1 MYFADGSPG
10 IWPAC
15 LPNDLFS
22 MKIQMTFLIRGFR
35 PALVP
40 HSRFAPAAAGDPAVG
55 ALAAGKPVLGD
66 PAVRALV
73 PGAIVVEADPAA
85 RAAGPADVIP
95 PAITK
100 TAASAGRRPIHMR
113 TSRAIISGHEER
125 NGYAARPGG
134 NRTVANSRRG
144 PRAPTLPRMGPF
156 HGRGD
161 FPGSSTGAR
170 ASATRRDHGRRPVPR
185 RERQLMIKEMHVAGL
200 TLAAGSCLLCPAC
213 PGREG
218 T

>member
-1 MYFADGSPG
+1 
-10 IWPAC
+10 
-15 LPNDLFS
+15 

-113 TSRAIISGHEER
+113 TSRTIISGHEER
-125 NGYAARPGG
+125 NGYAARPWG
-134 NRTVANSRRG
+134 NRAVAKSHRG
-144 PRAPTLPRMGPF
+144 EIAPRPA
-156 HGRGD
+156 
-161 FPGSSTGAR
+161 GA
-170 ASATRRDHGRRPVPR
+170 D
-185 RERQLMIKEMHVAGL
+185 
-200 TLAAGSCLLCPAC
+200 LAANGPLS
-213 PGREG
+213 
-218 T
+218 